1 MELFLDPTDGR
12 PRSVQIYE
20 QLRNAI
26 VEGRLTARD
35 RLAPTRTVAAE
46 LGVSRSTVT
55 EAYGRLSAEGYIEGR
70 AGGGSVVGPVPLTPT
85 RPRQPAE
92 ALTPTPRAAGVRPYN
107 PRPDIHATF
116 DLRPGSVDPSLFPVA
131 AWRRCI
137 LRALDDA
144 PGPYG
149 DPAGTPELRA
159 ALATWVTR
167 SRGVTATADEVVV
180 TSGAGHAID
189 LVARVAAQ
197 PWGGGRG

>member
-1 MELFLDPTDGR
+1 VELFLDPTDGR

-70 AGGGSVVGPVPLTPT
+70 AGGGSVVGPVRLTPT

-107 PRPDIHATF
+107 PRPTF
-116 DLRPGSVDPSLFPVA
+116 MPPSISGRDQLIRRCSRSRPGGGASSARSTSPPGRTGIQPG
-131 AWRRCI
+131 RRTC
-137 LRALDDA
+137 A
-144 PGPYG
+144 PLWPPG
-149 DPAGTPELRA
+149 
-159 ALATWVTR
+159 
-167 SRGVTATADEVVV
+167 
-180 TSGAGHAID
+180 
-189 LVARVAAQ
+189 
-197 PWGGGRG
+197 